1 MPRAHHLFV
10 GLVTCVAMATPFA
23 NVSSEAAKLLLNA
36 EKNLA
41 TKEAGLIAR
50 LLKPASAELS
60 LVERYGEKVRNK
72 VGKDSLKCVGNRL
85 RESKNQPSQN
95 KLTAAEKEK
104 QAQAQCFGGFLKCMD
119 ISYKNIKDPTAK
131 MFDRCIAEV
140 NTKFEKYAN
149 KK

>member
-1 MPRAHHLFV
+1 MPRVHDLFI
-10 GLVTCVAMATPFA
+10 GFIACFAMASPFA
-23 NVSSEAAKLLLNA
+23 NVTSEAAKLLLNA

-41 TKEAGLIAR
+41 TKEAGLITK

-85 RESKNQPSQN
+85 RESQIQPSQK
-95 KLTAAEKEK
+95 KLSAIEKEK
-104 QAQAQCFGGFLKCMD
+104 QAQDQCFGGFLKCMD